1 MRARTRGA
9 ASPHRGQRGL
19 AGGTALH
26 PGIIQRQLGQ
36 VLVLA
41 LVQPLFEVGAVIEEV
56 ITGLEAVVR
65 RRHHLFLIL
74 VKQLQHFLRGA
85 VAGKTVDV
93 MPDGRVEGP
102 QGSVQRFQ
110 VGRHLVQDILVG
122 ALFFPDAPQQLP
134 GFVKLARVG
143 DDAGVQDL
151 LQRLQQ
157 RRHLGHKGEGGLFLI
172 AAGLLFQP
180 AGAAEAEQ
188 KAQRQ
193 QMRVPGGLLV
203 LIPRPIGIQRQR
215 LCHGGKVILR
225 PGDGFRPGEAVI
237 RRVAALLPQQK
248 QQLRIISPVGPRQR
262 AEKLGA
268 DQFKQLHQKLPFFR

>member
-1 MRARTRGA
+1 MTTRG
-9 ASPHRGQRGL
+9 
-19 AGGTALH
+19 
-26 PGIIQRQLGQ
+26 
-36 VLVLA
+36 
-41 LVQPLFEVGAVIEEV
+41 FE
-56 ITGLEAVVR
+56 
-65 RRHHLFLIL
+65 
-74 VKQLQHFLRGA
+74 
-85 VAGKTVDV
+85 
-93 MPDGRVEGP
+93 
-102 QGSVQRFQ
+102 
-110 VGRHLVQDILVG
+110 
-122 ALFFPDAPQQLP
+122 
-134 GFVKLARVG
+134 
-143 DDAGVQDL
+143 DL

-248 QQLRIISPVGPRQR
+248 QQLRIISPGWAPRQR